1 MKKKQVLKHSKKHLQ
16 KTVSQKHTLSHT
28 LDDSETDRCLFFG
41 KRTCLI
47 FATRLLSK
55 KNHTLSQFAHTN
67 TLQHNTHTE
76 SEANL
81 SGDHGGK
88 LWKKYMT
95 YFVKRNVCPSISW
108 NSVQE
113 SSYTQVLINIIY
125 CRERWKEGTFLIKNI
140 FDVTQVLKT
149 I

>member
-1 MKKKQVLKHSKKHLQ
+1 MKHSKKHLQ

-88 LWKKYMT
+88 L
-95 YFVKRNVCPSISW
+95 
-108 NSVQE
+108 
-113 SSYTQVLINIIY
+113 
-125 CRERWKEGTFLIKNI
+125 
-140 FDVTQVLKT
+140 
-149 I
+149 